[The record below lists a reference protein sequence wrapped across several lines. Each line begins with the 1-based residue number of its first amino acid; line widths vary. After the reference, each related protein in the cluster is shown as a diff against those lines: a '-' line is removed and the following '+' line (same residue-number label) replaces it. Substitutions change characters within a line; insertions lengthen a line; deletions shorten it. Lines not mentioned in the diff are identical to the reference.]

1 MSEPE
6 PEHNA
11 DAPLVPLEER
21 TVLFY
26 EDEIKG
32 VIIRSHLSEEP
43 SIYVPVRPLC
53 DFLGVAWTA
62 QRRRLMDDPVLAQEV
77 VGAILETPGG
87 PQEMLCIPLDMLNGW
102 LFSINANRV
111 KEDIRDRLR
120 RYQRECYR
128 VLAAAFGA
136 TPQPPVVRGG
146 LAEVEQ
152 LGYAIARLAREQM
165 EFEARTDDHLTDHEE
180 RLTMLETRLADDA
193 TIDDAQAA
201 QISQAVKAVAMLLG
215 KKTGR
220 NEFGGV
226 YGELYRRFEVTS
238 YKLLPRKR
246 FNDAM
251 AFLSEWYQELGGSV
265 PF

>member
-1 MSEPE
+1 MSEPD
-6 PEHNA
+6 PEYNA

-32 VIIRSHLSEEP
+32 VIIRSHLDEEP
-43 SIYVPVRPLC
+43 AIYVPVRPLC

-62 QRRRLMDDPVLAQEV
+62 QRRRLLEDPVLAQEV
-77 VGAILETPGG
+77 VGAVVETAGG

-111 KEDIRDRLR
+111 KEEIRDRLR

-136 TPQPPVVRGG
+136 APQPPAVRGG

-152 LGYAIARLAREQM
+152 LGYAIARLAREQI
-165 EFEARTDDHLTDHEE
+165 EFEARAGEQFADHEG
-180 RLTMLETRLADDA
+180 RLLVLETKLADDA
-193 TIDDAQAA
+193 AIDDAQAA
-201 QISQAVKAVAMLLG
+201 QISQAVKAVAILLG
-215 KKTGR
+215 KQTGR

-246 FNDAM
+246 FQAAM
-251 AFLSEWYQELGGSV
+251 DFLSEWYQELGGEV